1 MMIKVF
7 EKNCSISGKK
17 VFYLEQPEGMN
28 TILFLH
34 GKTYNSG
41 DWLKL
46 NRTIEALHDLQYKF
60 YAVDFPGFGRS
71 EKNNLDPVDF
81 IDAFITEIQLNDF
94 VLVGPSMSGGFALKY
109 ALKYPAHLKGLVTM
123 APAWIENEIEHFSEI
138 EIPVLLMSGEED
150 KIVNPEIV
158 KKLHKVIPDSEFHLF
173 KGLGHPFYFED
184 EELFKNHLIEF
195 LLFNNLLGNALL

>member
-17 VFYLEQPEGMN
+17 VFYLEQPEGKKN
-28 TILFLH
+28 ILFLH
-34 GKTYNSG
+34 GKIYNSD

-46 NRTIEALHDLQYKF
+46 NSTIEALHDLQHKF
-60 YAVDFPGFGRS
+60 YAVDFPGFGNS
-71 EKNNLDPVDF
+71 EKNDIDPVDF
-81 IDAFITEIQLNDF
+81 IEAFVEEIKLKDF

-109 ALKYPAHLKGLVTM
+109 AVKYPARLKGLVAM

-138 EIPVLLMSGEED
+138 KIPVLLMSGEKD
-150 KIVNPEIV
+150 NKVDPEIV
-158 KKLHKVIPDSEFHLF
+158 KKLHKLIPNSRYHIF

-184 EELFKNHLIEF
+184 EELFKNHLLGF
-195 LLFNNLLGNALL
+195 LSIHNL